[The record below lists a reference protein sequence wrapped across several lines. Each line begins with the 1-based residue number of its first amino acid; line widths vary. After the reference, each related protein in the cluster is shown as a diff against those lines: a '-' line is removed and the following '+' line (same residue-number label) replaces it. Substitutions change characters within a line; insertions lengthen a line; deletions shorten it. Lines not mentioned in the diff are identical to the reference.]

1 MSKTDQIHRF
11 IFDNTDVR
19 GELVSLE
26 KSFQEAF
33 SHQQC
38 PLELKP
44 IFGQFIAAV
53 ALLSETLK
61 FDGIMTLQARGSGPV
76 SLIMAEANSRGEL
89 RGFIRT
95 SEHNEAPIMKDDK
108 LLSLPDI
115 IGEGVLA
122 ITVDPE
128 KGERYQGIIP
138 LDAQSLELCLSH
150 YFEQSEQLPTS
161 IQLFA
166 DDHHCGGLLLQCL
179 PAQLIK
185 DTEVRDQTWLTIKHL
200 GSTIS
205 AKELYEL
212 EHSELLYR
220 LFNEYDCRLFEEK
233 NMTFSCSCNMERSA
247 NAVASMGREEA
258 FSLLLER
265 GGITTDCQFC
275 GKRYSFHKKE
285 LIEIFGADEQTH

>member
-19 GELVSLE
+19 GEVVSIR
-26 KSFQEAF
+26 KSFQDAF
-33 SHQQC
+33 VHQQC

-44 IFGQFIAAV
+44 IFGQFIAAI

-76 SLIMAEANSRGEL
+76 PLIMAEANSRGEI

-95 SEHNEAPIMKDDK
+95 SEHNESPIMKDGE
-108 LLSLPDI
+108 LLGLPDI

-128 KGERYQGIIP
+128 KGERYQGIVP
-138 LDAQSLELCLSH
+138 LDAQTLELCLSH

-161 IQLFA
+161 IKLFA
-166 DDHHCGGLLLQCL
+166 DDEHCGGLFLQCL
-179 PAQLIK
+179 PPQYVK
-185 DTEVRDQTWLTIKHL
+185 DPEERDQLWLTIKHL
-200 GSTIS
+200 GSTVS
-205 AKELYEL
+205 AKELFEL

-220 LFNEYDCRLFEEK
+220 LFHEYNCRLFEEK
-233 NMTFSCSCNMERSA
+233 NIAFACSCSIERSA
-247 NAVASMGREEA
+247 NAVASMGRDEA

-265 GGITTDCQFC
+265 ESIETDCQFC
-275 GKRYSFHKKE
+275 GKKYIFLEKD
-285 LIEIFGADEQTH
+285 LLNIFGPDEQTH